1 MCKWWQVEFLLK
13 ASVLPAE
20 RMSYKPWVRAYAY
33 FMTCFPRLNVVSDD
47 VLKVKAHFDNVPNVS
62 FHQIVY
68 PRYYPSDLN
77 AKVFW
82 RMQLP
87 MMWADN
93 FTTAPH
99 ILVLDIDTPLI
110 LPLRCHHLFDLNER
124 SVWHTWKWDHP
135 LHWATLNDNYFLRR
149 KMNIP
154 SGYDFMTFFPVVIPR
169 EILPIARAVMVNDS
183 RHCRHCDFDRAF
195 LSHPKPS
202 YADMIGKTLAFLK
215 PTLIHWV
222 HCSQPSNAS
231 WSEECIDF
239 VPAAEHTKHPT
250 QAIHTQSNVLHF
262 DYSKAVAYANR
273 LFQATKGLTEH
284 RYNLPDYV
292 FHYVKNRTLNEKSEI
307 IRRLISEDSPTRVC
321 GVRATTK
328 QPVRAS
334 F

>member
-20 RMSYKPWVRAYAY
+20 RMSYKPWARAYAY

-110 LPLRCHHLFDLNER
+110 LSLRCHHLFDLNER
-124 SVWHTWKWDHP
+124 SVWHTWKWDH
-135 LHWATLNDNYFLRR
+135 LYWATLNDNYFLRR

-154 SGYDFMTFFPVVIPR
+154 SGYDFMTFFR
-169 EILPIARAVMVNDS
+169 SLYLARFS
-183 RHCRHCDFDRAF
+183 R
-195 LSHPKPS
+195 
-202 YADMIGKTLAFLK
+202 
-215 PTLIHWV
+215 
-222 HCSQPSNAS
+222 
-231 WSEECIDF
+231 
-239 VPAAEHTKHPT
+239 
-250 QAIHTQSNVLHF
+250 
-262 DYSKAVAYANR
+262 
-273 LFQATKGLTEH
+273 
-284 RYNLPDYV
+284 
-292 FHYVKNRTLNEKSEI
+292 
-307 IRRLISEDSPTRVC
+307 
-321 GVRATTK
+321 
-328 QPVRAS
+328 
-334 F
+334 